1 MSDDQEPTQV
11 EETQADDMPAEETQP
26 AELTVKKSY
35 PTIKQA
41 ILLCLIFLGIQ
52 LGIGLVFGVLLLF
65 VPLPSSSLLSGLS
78 DLTLY
83 LLSFGFVIWIGFRK
97 INKSFSEVFKIKN
110 VSADLW
116 VSAVILAVGSVVVI
130 SELDNLFNYVLPM
143 PEFLQKIFTSMMADQ
158 PLGMAIIYI
167 GIAPAFMEEFLFRGI
182 ILNGFSANYS
192 KRKAIIISALLFGLI
207 HLNPWQFFTGFLFGI
222 ILAWVCIETKSIILC
237 IFLHFFNN
245 TLYTLVIRFRDLI
258 PIEGFNV
265 TFEAAKFQPWWFTLS
280 GVVLTVF
287 GLQLMINSIK
297 RERTT

>member
-1 MSDDQEPTQV
+1 VSDDQEPTQV